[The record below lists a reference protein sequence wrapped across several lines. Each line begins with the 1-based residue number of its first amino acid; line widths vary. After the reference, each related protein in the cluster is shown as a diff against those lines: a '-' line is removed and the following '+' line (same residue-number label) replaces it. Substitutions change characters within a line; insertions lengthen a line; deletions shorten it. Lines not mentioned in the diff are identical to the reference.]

1 MNVKNYLKKNGIKLG
16 VIVLV
21 IALVAGAASYL
32 LKGNAGV
39 IQNVSGTVKAPVQ
52 RMVSSVAEWLEGIY
66 GYLYEYD
73 QLVAENER
81 LRAELTEAQ
90 VQRSGAEIR
99 AVTRRMFILSA
110 EFSALVI
117 TPLTN
122 QPFIAE
128 NKSRMFVDN
137 RAIHC
142 LLALGQ
148 GSEDGVLVYSD
159 GYDYPR
165 LAAYLP
171 GMRDILNARLE
182 RAADFIV
189 RQGTEATENGNWGVS
204 FEELEKRTGIT
215 IRRGNGLD
223 GMLLDVLTR
232 RREIASAVL
241 TDTGLDIAYHPSF
254 CPRIQGQ
261 KPCYFAKL
269 PEEQKTRLFYDAVEV
284 FCELFESEGIYSTL
298 HDGLQMPNEEILAR
312 GYLTVEAML
321 AAGAVIA
328 LPENSDISLRD
339 ILQYELAEDLSLVH
353 TQGGEPIFLEQEE
366 ELTRAERKR
375 FSDVLDARVLE
386 TRAGEDGTEIVIDG
400 VKPERLEQFRSVLD
414 AYKPEAQSM
423 KFIQ

>member
-1 MNVKNYLKKNGIKLG
+1 MNVISYGGGTNSTAMLIGMYHKNIPADLILFADTGCEQPHTYEYLSVMDQWLINHGMPKITVVEYMDMNGDRLT
-16 VIVLV
+16 LEQEC
-21 IALVAGAASYL
+21 LR
-32 LKGNAGV
+32 
-39 IQNVSGTVKAPVQ
+39 SGTLPAL
-52 RMVSSVAEWLEGIY
+52 AY
-66 GYLYEYD
+66 GYKRCSLKHKAGPQEKFC
-73 QLVAENER
+73 N
-81 LRAELTEAQ
+81 
-90 VQRSGAEIR
+90 
-99 AVTRRMFILSA
+99 
-110 EFSALVI
+110 
-117 TPLTN
+117 N
-122 QPFIAE
+122 
-128 NKSRMFVDN
+128 
-137 RAIHC
+137 
-142 LLALGQ
+142 
-148 GSEDGVLVYSD
+148 
-159 GYDYPR
+159 YPPCR
-165 LAAYLP
+165 EVW
-171 GMRDILNARLE
+171 AR
-182 RAADFIV
+182 
-189 RQGTEATENGNWGVS
+189 G
-204 FEELEKRTGIT
+204 EK
-215 IRRGNGLD
+215 
-223 GMLLDVLTR
+223 V
-232 RREIASAVL
+232 ASAVL